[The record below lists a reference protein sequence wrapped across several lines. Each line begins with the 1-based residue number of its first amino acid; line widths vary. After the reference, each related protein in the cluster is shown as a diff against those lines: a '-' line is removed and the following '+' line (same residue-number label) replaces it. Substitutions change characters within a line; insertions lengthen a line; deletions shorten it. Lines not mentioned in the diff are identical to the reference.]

1 MKRRW
6 LSLLLAACV
15 ALAPAVTYA
24 SDAQHP
30 GGRAETIIISGE
42 TTPTDEDILT
52 ITTADLEGLV
62 DLPLSSGAEGT
73 EAAEEKETE
82 E

>member
-1 MKRRW
+1 MANQANRVAA
-6 LSLLLAACV
+6 LAA
-15 ALAPAVTYA
+15 
-24 SDAQHP
+24 
-30 GGRAETIIISGE
+30 
-42 TTPTDEDILT
+42 PTDEDILT

-62 DLPLSSGAEGT
+62 DLPLSPGAEGT